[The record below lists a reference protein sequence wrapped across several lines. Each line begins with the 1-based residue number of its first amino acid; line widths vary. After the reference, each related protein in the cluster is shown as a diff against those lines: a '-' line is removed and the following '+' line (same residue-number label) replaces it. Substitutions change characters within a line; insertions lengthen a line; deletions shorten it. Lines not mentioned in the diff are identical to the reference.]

1 MVGGAAAP
9 GTRSAPRALR
19 SGGRAMRKARPEGRA
34 FRPSRR
40 YPRPIPLDGGEWVEA
55 GSL

>member
-1 MVGGAAAP
+1 MVGGTGAP
-9 GTRSAPRALR
+9 STRSAPRALK
-19 SGGRAMRKARPEGRA
+19 SGRPAIRKARPDDRA

-40 YPRPIPLDGGEWVEA
+40 YPRPVPLDGGEWVDA